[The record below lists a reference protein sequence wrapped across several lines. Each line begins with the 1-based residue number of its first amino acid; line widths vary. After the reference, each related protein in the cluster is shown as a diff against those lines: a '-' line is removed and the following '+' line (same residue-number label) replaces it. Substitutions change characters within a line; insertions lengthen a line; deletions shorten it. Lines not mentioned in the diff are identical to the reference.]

1 MAQGW
6 EETDKNDRPIIYNEV
21 AAGAQ
26 KQQLRKGALAY
37 IQGFPRKQAQ
47 ITTGAIEALHSKP
60 EVKTKAKR
68 SLKAITQLNRTNE
81 DPKSRK
87 KGKDTGLTREK
98 GLL

>member
-1 MAQGW
+1 MAQSW
-6 EETDKNDRPIIYNEV
+6 EETDKKARPIIYNEWL
-21 AAGAQ
+21 Q
-26 KQQLRKGALAY
+26 ERKNNNYEKGALTY
-37 IQGFPRKQAQ
+37 IQGFLRKQAQ

-60 EVKTKAKR
+60 IVETKAKR
-68 SLKAITQLNRTNE
+68 SLKAITYLNRTNE